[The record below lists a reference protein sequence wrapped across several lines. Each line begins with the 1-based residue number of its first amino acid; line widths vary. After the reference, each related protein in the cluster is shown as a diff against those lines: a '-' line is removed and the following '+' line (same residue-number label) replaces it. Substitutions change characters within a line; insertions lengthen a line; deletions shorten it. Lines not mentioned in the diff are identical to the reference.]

1 MGRLTIAAL
10 IAAAAAAAGATGAGA
25 VALLS
30 DEGDR
35 EIPSIVIPADR
46 TASVGTQQALG
57 ERLVVDDGVPGDA
70 ARTLAR
76 AAASHIGGRALDLDL
91 VEAVVGVHAQ
101 RPDGAIVEVVLD
113 NRRIVMVDRGD
124 CDG

>member
-1 MGRLTIAAL
+1 MGRLRIAAL

-76 AAASHIGGRALDLDL
+76 AAASHIGGRALSVDTDDGLYE
-91 VEAVVGVHAQ
+91 VEVQ

-124 CDG
+124 GDG